1 MKRIFRPW
9 VAVCTAVALAA
20 AACLFCGVLAQ
31 EAGLRLANPINGK
44 QILTTEG
51 QNPNEASLVYTYPQ
65 FTVENEADEAINRFF
80 RQEAGAMLQ
89 ARAQDAEPPERQEIG
104 YRLAL
109 NTQRYVSVLLY
120 TRTATSRGEYER
132 LDAYTFARDGVYAG
146 QALTLSQVLG
156 LEQETGAADAE
167 GVADETLAESL
178 CYDLVW
184 QIIERGMQDM
194 DGDYL
199 ENVTREKL
207 RQTLHP
213 EQDFYLDEEGNVV
226 LYIQAGEV
234 AGEIAGTLLF
244 PFAPAELLS
253 AIKES

>member
-1 MKRIFRPW
+1 MSRIVRPW
-9 VAVCTAVALAA
+9 LAVCTAVAIAA
-20 AACLFCGVLAQ
+20 AACLFYGANAQ
-31 EAGLRLANPINGK
+31 EVGLEPATPITGK
-44 QILTTEG
+44 QLQPENA
-51 QNPNEASLVYTYPQ
+51 QNAGDVCLIYTYPQ
-65 FTVENEADEAINRFF
+65 FAAENEADETINRFF
-80 RQEAGAMLQ
+80 RQKAGMMLQ
-89 ARAQDAEPPERQEIG
+89 ERAQDDELPDRQEID

-120 TRTATSRGEYER
+120 NRTSTARGEYER
-132 LDAYTFARDGVYAG
+132 LEAHTFARDGVYAG
-146 QALTLSQVLG
+146 QMLTLSQVLG
-156 LEQETGAADAE
+156 LEETGSE
-167 GVADETLAESL
+167 GEENVTDETLAETL

-184 QIIERGMQDM
+184 QIIERGMQDL

-199 ENVTREKL
+199 EDLTREKL
-207 RQTLHP
+207 CQTLHP

-253 AIKES
+253 AMKEL

>member
-1 MKRIFRPW
+1 MSHIVRPW
-9 VAVCTAVALAA
+9 LAMCTAVALAA
-20 AACLFCGVLAQ
+20 AACLFYSAFAQ
-31 EAGLRLANPINGK
+31 EVGLEAASPITGK
-44 QILTTEG
+44 QLQPEEA
-51 QNPNEASLVYTYPQ
+51 QNPVCLIYTYPQ
-65 FTVENEADEAINRFF
+65 FAAENEADKAINLFF
-80 RQEAGAMLQ
+80 RQEADAMLGQ
-89 ARAQDAEPPERQEIG
+89 RAQEAELPEHQEID

-120 TRTATSRGEYER
+120 NRTSTARGEYER

-156 LEQETGAADAE
+156 LETETVPE
-167 GVADETLAESL
+167 GEEDVTGETLAETL

-184 QIIERGMQDM
+184 QIIERGMQDV

-199 ENVTREKL
+199 EDLTREKL
-207 RQTLHP
+207 CQALHP

-244 PFAPAELLS
+244 PFSPAELLS
-253 AIKES
+253 AIQES

>member
-9 VAVCTAVALAA
+9 VAMCTAVALAA
-20 AACLFCGVLAQ
+20 AACLFCGSLAQ
-31 EAGLRLANPINGK
+31 ELGLKPAKPISGK
-44 QILTTEG
+44 QLLTADG
-51 QNPNEASLVYTYPQ
+51 QNTNEASLVYAYPQ

-89 ARAQDAEPPERQEIG
+89 ERAQNAEPPERQEIG

-120 TRTATSRGEYER
+120 TRTATYRGEYER
-132 LDAYTFARDGVYAG
+132 LDAHTFARDGVYAG
-146 QALTLSQVLG
+146 QSLTLSQVLG
-156 LEQETGAADAE
+156 LEQETGTAGAK
-167 GVADETLAESL
+167 GVTDESLTESL

-199 ENVTREKL
+199 EDVTQEKL
-207 RQTLHP
+207 RQAFHP

-253 AIKES
+253 AMKES

>member
-1 MKRIFRPW
+1 MKRIFWPW
-9 VAVCTAVALAA
+9 VAMCTAVALAA
-20 AACLFCGVLAQ
+20 AACLFCGSLAQ
-31 EAGLRLANPINGK
+31 ELGLKPAKPISGK
-44 QILTTEG
+44 QLLTADG
-51 QNPNEASLVYTYPQ
+51 QNTNEASLVYAYPQ

-89 ARAQDAEPPERQEIG
+89 ERAQNAEPPERQEIG

-120 TRTATSRGEYER
+120 TRTATYRGEYER
-132 LDAYTFARDGVYAG
+132 LDAHTFARDGVYAG
-146 QALTLSQVLG
+146 QSLTLSQVLG
-156 LEQETGAADAE
+156 LEQETGAAGAE
-167 GVADETLAESL
+167 GVTDESLAESL

-199 ENVTREKL
+199 EDVTQEKL
-207 RQTLHP
+207 RQAFHP

-253 AIKES
+253 AMKES

>member
-1 MKRIFRPW
+1 MSRIVRPW
-9 VAVCTAVALAA
+9 LAMCTAVALAA
-20 AACLFCGVLAQ
+20 AACLFCGAFAQ
-31 EAGLRLANPINGK
+31 EVGLQPASPITGK
-44 QILTTEG
+44 QLQPEDA
-51 QNPNEASLVYTYPQ
+51 QNPGEVCLIYAYPQ
-65 FTVENEADEAINRFF
+65 FAAENEADEAINRFF

-89 ARAQDAEPPERQEIG
+89 ERAQDAEPPERQEID

-120 TRTATSRGEYER
+120 NRTSTARGEYER
-132 LDAYTFARDGVYAG
+132 LDAHTFARDGVYAG
-146 QALTLSQVLG
+146 QRLTLSQVLG
-156 LEQETGAADAE
+156 LEPETGGAQD
-167 GVADETLAESL
+167 VAGETLAETL

-184 QIIERGMQDM
+184 QIIERGMQDL

-199 ENVTREKL
+199 EDLTREKL
-207 RQTLHP
+207 CQTLHP

-244 PFAPAELLS
+244 PFSPAELLS
-253 AIKES
+253 AIQESQG

>member
-9 VAVCTAVALAA
+9 VAMCTAVALAA
-20 AACLFCGVLAQ
+20 AACLFCGSLAQ
-31 EAGLRLANPINGK
+31 ELGLKPAKPISGK
-44 QILTTEG
+44 QLLTADG
-51 QNPNEASLVYTYPQ
+51 QNTNEASLVYAYPQ

-89 ARAQDAEPPERQEIG
+89 ERAQNAEPPERQEIG

-120 TRTATSRGEYER
+120 TRTATYRGEYER
-132 LDAYTFARDGVYAG
+132 LDAHTFARDGVYAG
-146 QALTLSQVLG
+146 QSLTLSQVLG
-156 LEQETGAADAE
+156 LEQETGTAGVE
-167 GVADETLAESL
+167 GVADESLAESL

-199 ENVTREKL
+199 EDVTQEKL
-207 RQTLHP
+207 RQAFHP

-253 AIKES
+253 AMKES